1 MRYAIFALAIG
12 FGSLV
17 VSCGGSGKP
26 ADSAANAPM
35 NPAEARAFI
44 AELQTQR
51 GVTPTPRA
59 PVTKMEELVAIVNND
74 DVGRFEDAVRFVEGQ
89 PGVDALTLNAA
100 IELAWSDA
108 FTTVAALAEELAKRA
123 GIEADRLGQK
133 RDSGRDFTKAD
144 ADALDQLGKEA
155 AMLTKAR
162 TALRVLAE
170 DHLRAGSTPTQEAL
184 RQFEKDP
191 RPYRVA
197 AFYYLLSSDWGQFDK
212 AMARFEDKQ
221 APPDAGIQ
229 YIRAMESLKRFG
241 VRKDARAFLDQALKL
256 NPKKVRAQA
265 KLVLLQDEIEAKHAD
280 LVKLQAMAPTHPVV
294 NIAGPSIR
302 RAYEMA
308 TSLNRARAADQATPA
323 AAPSAA
329 PSVSP
334 PAATPAK

>member
-1 MRYAIFALAIG
+1 MRHAILALAIG
-12 FGSLV
+12 VGSLA
-17 VSCGGSGKP
+17 VSCGGSTP
-26 ADSAANAPM
+26 AADSAANASM
-35 NPAEARAFI
+35 SPAEARAFVT
-44 AELQTQR
+44 ELQAQR

-59 PVTKMEELVAIVNND
+59 PVTKMDELVAILNND
-74 DVGRFEDAVRFVEGQ
+74 DIGRFEDAVKFVEGQ

-100 IELAWSDA
+100 LELAWSDA

-123 GIEADRLGQK
+123 AIESERLGKK
-133 RDSGRDFTKAD
+133 RDSGRDFSKGD
-144 ADALDQLGKEA
+144 AEALDQLDKEA
-155 AMLTKAR
+155 AKLAKAR
-162 TALRVLAE
+162 AALRILAE

-229 YIRAMESLKRFG
+229 YIRAMESMKRFG

-256 NPKKVRAQA
+256 NPKMVRAQA
-265 KLVLLQDEIEAKHAD
+265 KMVLLQDEIEAKHAD
-280 LVKLQAMAPTHPVV
+280 LVKLQAMAPSHPVV

-308 TSLNRARAADQATPA
+308 TSLTRARAADQATPA
-323 AAPSAA
+323 ATPATPPSA
-329 PSVSP
+329 S
-334 PAATPAK
+334 PAATPGK